1 MVLTVTV
8 RSEANVLVD
17 LIIGSVVDEL
27 VVASITPFF
36 SVHVPL
42 RIVQSVLEG
51 LLLSITPGETTFT
64 VNDMLCESGRSLAI
78 AMLMGLST

>member
-1 MVLTVTV
+1 MALTVTV
-8 RSEANVLVD
+8 RSEAKVPVD

-27 VVASITPFF
+27 VVASITPFC

-51 LLLSITPGETTFT
+51 LLLSITATCTAILTE
-64 VNDMLCESGRSLAI
+64 CSRSLAVPVI
-78 AMLMGLST
+78 VTV